1 MFARYGS
8 QDDGEFMAPMQFL
21 GLGAMMTLLI
31 KVGCISPEAN
41 ALTLFVLSVMYIAIF
56 YIALVLITKYFYRF
70 LSKQINNSRVY
81 LCNKY
86 GEKIANRIGLS
97 VGVIYI
103 LGVLTVCL
111 LI

>member
-41 ALTLFVLSVMYIAIF
+41 ALTLFVLSVMYIVIF

-70 LSKQINNSRVY
+70 VYKKHGKFHNY

-86 GEKIANRIGLS
+86 GKKKGQRIDLLIGGLI
-97 VGVIYI
+97 VGGLI
-103 LGVLTVCL
+103 LCL